1 MISIVTSVYN
11 GEKFIESCIKN
22 VIEQQCLNLEHVIID
37 GNSTDNTVE
46 IIKKY
51 ADQYQH
57 IQWISEKD
65 KGQSDAMNKGI
76 AMAKGEILSFLNVDD
91 YYSTNVLNRIVEVFK
106 SLPEPSLLVG
116 NCNVLNDKE
125 EIIQVSKPNKLSL
138 FDLLTARYINYEI
151 YLPLNPTSYFYHA
164 SLHKS
169 IGLYNV
175 DEHYVMDIDFI
186 LRAVQVA
193 TVSYKDEDFGNYRCI
208 PNSKT
213 FEDTLS
219 GQSYSRNVRLLKYYR
234 KDLSFPQQ
242 IKILFLELLAKLRY
256 ILWSLNKRGST
267 N

>member
-11 GEKFIESCIKN
+11 GEKFIEGCIKN
-22 VIEQQCLNLEHVIID
+22 VIEQQCLDIEHVIID

-57 IQWISEKD
+57 IRWISEKD

-91 YYSTNVLNRIVEVFK
+91 YYSPNVLNRIVEVFE

-116 NCNVLNDKE
+116 NCNVINDRG
-125 EIIQVSKPNKLSL
+125 EIIQVSKPNRLSL
-138 FDLLTARYINYEI
+138 FDLLTSRYINYEI
-151 YLPLNPTSYFYHA
+151 YPPLNPASYFYHA

-169 IGLYNV
+169 IGLYDV
-175 DEHYVMDIDFI
+175 EEHYVMDIDFI

-193 TVSYKDEDFGNYRCI
+193 TVRYKDEDFGNYRYI

-213 FEDTLS
+213 FEDNRS
-219 GQSYSRNVRLLKYYR
+219 GQSYSRIVRLLKYYR

-242 IKILFLELLAKLRY
+242 IKILFLELLAKFRY
-256 ILWSLNKRGST
+256 IFWMLNKHG
-267 N
+267 NKN